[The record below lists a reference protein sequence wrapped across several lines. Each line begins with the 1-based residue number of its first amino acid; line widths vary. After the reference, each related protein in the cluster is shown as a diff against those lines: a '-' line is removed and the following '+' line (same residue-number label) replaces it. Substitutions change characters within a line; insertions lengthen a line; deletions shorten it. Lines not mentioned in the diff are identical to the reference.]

1 MNELVII
8 TDSSCDLSLNYLN
21 ENNIILLPLTV
32 EIQGKIYKD
41 IIDLDTEKFYNL
53 IDDKLSIPKTAAVN
67 LYTFEEVFKR
77 ELLKGNEVLYIG
89 ISSEISSTFSSA
101 YQAKSILGSNKI
113 HLIDSRSAAYGQGLL
128 VEIANKMKNE
138 GKNVNEIIKAIEDI
152 IPRMDYAIM
161 INDIE
166 MLKRSGRISAMT
178 SFAGNLLNIKPVI
191 CVQDGEVE
199 ILKKVKGTKSA
210 INFLV
215 NRLSE
220 FKPDNKFP
228 IVIYYGCDND
238 LKDMVNDKLINLF
251 QNNNIKSMQIGAT
264 IGSHTGKYGVG
275 IFFVKEK

>member
-8 TDSSCDLSLNYLN
+8 TDSSCDLSLDYLN
-21 ENNIILLPLTV
+21 KNNIILLPLTV
-32 EIQGKIYKD
+32 EIQGEIYKD
-41 IIDLDTEKFYNL
+41 IIELNADKFYSL
-53 IDDKLSIPKTAAVN
+53 IDDKTAVPKTAGVN
-67 LYTFEEVFKR
+67 LYTFEQVFKK
-77 ELLKGNEVLYIG
+77 ELLKGNEILYIG

-101 YQAKSILGSNKI
+101 FQAKLQLGSDKI

-128 VEIANKMKNE
+128 VEIANEMKNE
-138 GKNVNEIIKAIEDI
+138 GKNVNEIINVIKDI
-152 IPRMDYAIM
+152 IPRMDYAVM

-191 CVQDGEVE
+191 CVEDGEVE

-215 NRLSE
+215 NRLSQ

-238 LKDMVNDKLINLF
+238 LKDIVNDKLINLF
-251 QNNNIKSMQIGAT
+251 PNYNIKSIQIGAT

>member
-32 EIQGKIYKD
+32 EIHGEIYKD
-41 IIDLDTEKFYNL
+41 IIELNTDKFYNL
-53 IDDKLSIPKTAAVN
+53 IDDKTAIPKTAGVN
-67 LYTFEEVFKR
+67 LYTFEQVFKE
-77 ELLKGNEVLYIG
+77 ELLKGNEILYIG

-101 YQAKSILGSNKI
+101 YQAKLQLDNDKI

-128 VEIANKMKNE
+128 VEIANDMKKK
-138 GKNVNEIIKAIEDI
+138 GKNVNEIIKIIEDI
-152 IPRMDYAIM
+152 IPRMDYSVM

-191 CVQDGEVE
+191 CVEDGKVE

-210 INFLV
+210 ISFLI
-215 NRLSE
+215 NRLTE
-220 FKPDNKFP
+220 LKPDNKFP
-228 IVIYYGCDND
+228 IVIYYGSDCD
-238 LKDMVNDKLINLF
+238 LKNMINDKLTNLF
-251 QNNNIKSMQIGAT
+251 PNSEIKSMQIGAT

-275 IFFVKEK
+275 IFFVKDE

>member
-8 TDSSCDLSLNYLN
+8 TDSSCDLSLDYLN
-21 ENNIILLPLTV
+21 KNNIILLPLTV
-32 EIQGKIYKD
+32 EIQGEIYKD
-41 IIDLDTEKFYNL
+41 IIELNADKFYSL
-53 IDDKLSIPKTAAVN
+53 IDDKTAVPKTAGVN
-67 LYTFEEVFKR
+67 LYTFEQVFKK
-77 ELLKGNEVLYIG
+77 ELLKGNEILYIG

-101 YQAKSILGSNKI
+101 FQAKLQLGSDKI

-128 VEIANKMKNE
+128 VEIANEMKNQ
-138 GKNVNEIIKAIEDI
+138 GKNVNEIINVIKDI
-152 IPRMDYAIM
+152 IPRMDYAVM

-191 CVQDGEVE
+191 CVEDGEVE

-215 NRLSE
+215 NRLSQ

-238 LKDMVNDKLINLF
+238 LKDIVNDKLINLF
-251 QNNNIKSMQIGAT
+251 PNYNIKSIQIGAT

>member
-1 MNELVII
+1 MNDIVII
-8 TDSSCDLSLNYLN
+8 TDSSCDLSLDYLN

-32 EIQGKIYKD
+32 EIHGEIYKD
-41 IIDLDTEKFYNL
+41 IIELNTNKFYSL
-53 IDDKLSIPKTAAVN
+53 IDDKTAIPKTAGVN
-67 LYTFEEVFKR
+67 LYTFEQVFKE
-77 ELLKGNEVLYIG
+77 ELLKGNEILYIG

-101 YQAKSILGSNKI
+101 YQAKLQLGSDKI

-128 VEIANKMKNE
+128 VEIANDMKKK
-138 GKNVNEIIKAIEDI
+138 GKNVNEIIKLIEDI
-152 IPRMDYAIM
+152 IPRMDYAVM

-191 CVQDGEVE
+191 CVEDGKVE

-215 NRLSE
+215 NRLTE
-220 FKPDNKFP
+220 LKPDNKFP
-228 IVIYYGCDND
+228 IVIYYGSDCD
-238 LKDMVNDKLINLF
+238 LKNMVNDKLTNLF
-251 QNNNIKSMQIGAT
+251 PSSKIKSMQIGAT

-275 IFFVKEK
+275 IFFVKDK